1 LCVHFV
7 LLVLVCLLLG
17 EVFKFA
23 ASLIVP
29 FAFVAIL
36 LESMEDVFLTQA
48 IASEAGR
55 EGQQEI

>member
-7 LLVLVCLLLG
+7 LLVLVCLLIG

-23 ASLIVP
+23 ASLIIP

-36 LESMEDVFLTQA
+36 LESMEDVFLSKPV
-48 IASEAGR
+48 ASEAGR
-55 EGQQEI
+55 EGQEEI

>member
-1 LCVHFV
+1 LCIHFI
-7 LLVLVCLLLG
+7 LLVLVCLLIG

-23 ASLIVP
+23 ASLIIP

-48 IASEAGR
+48 IASEA
-55 EGQQEI
+55 